1 MLTTGVDLVS
11 IPRLQRALDQHGERF
26 LARIYTP
33 AEIWLC
39 RGRVPELAA
48 RFAAKEAVAKAL
60 GVGMALL
67 HPYGIHFPDVEVMPD
82 RLGKPHVRLFGRAA
96 ERAAELGLN
105 EWAISL
111 SHEREMAIAMV
122 VAQ

>member
-11 IPRLQRALDQHGERF
+11 VPRLERALDRHGQRF

-33 AEIWLC
+33 AEIVFC
-39 RGRVPELAA
+39 RGRLPELAA
-48 RFAAKEAVAKAL
+48 RFAAKEAAAKAL

-67 HPYGIHFPDVEVMPD
+67 HPAGIHFPDVEVLPD
-82 RLGKPHVRLFGRAA
+82 SLGKPHLRLSGRAA
-96 ERAAELGLN
+96 ERALELGLR

-111 SHEREMAIAMV
+111 SHERDMAIAIV

>member
-1 MLTTGVDLVS
+1 VLTTGVDLVS
-11 IPRLQRALDQHGERF
+11 IPRLERAVVQHGERF
-26 LARIYTP
+26 LVRIYTP
-33 AEIWLC
+33 AELLWC

-60 GVGMALL
+60 GVGMRLL
-67 HPYGIHFPDVEVMPD
+67 NPSGIYFPDVEVMAD
-82 RLGKPHVRLFGRAA
+82 RQGKPYVVLHGRAQ
-96 ERAAELGLN
+96 ERASELKLT

-111 SHEREMAIAMV
+111 SHEREMAIALV